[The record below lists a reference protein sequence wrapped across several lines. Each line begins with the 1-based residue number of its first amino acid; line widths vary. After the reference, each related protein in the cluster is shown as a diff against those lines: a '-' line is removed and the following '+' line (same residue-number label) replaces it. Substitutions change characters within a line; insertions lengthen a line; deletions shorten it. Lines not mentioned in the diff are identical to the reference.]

1 MVTGKELRVVGI
13 NIAEVVFYEA
23 TGLINSNSAN
33 TLTFIDDKTFLKKLN
48 ENSNI
53 TGVITNKDL
62 CDSILDKK
70 VYVVTDPRY
79 TFFTLQNNIALTI
92 IENNK
97 KANEIDESAKI
108 HPSVFIENFNVSIGK
123 NTIIEPNV
131 TIFSDVEIGDDCII
145 RSGAVIGSEGFEFKK
160 TSKGI
165 LGVKHDGA
173 VIIGN
178 NVNIGSNSTIC
189 KGFSYR
195 DTIIGND
202 TKIDNLVQ
210 ISHCVHIGE
219 RCLLPASIMI
229 AGSVTIE
236 NDVWIGPG
244 VSISSQLKIQS
255 GSSITL
261 GSVVM
266 RNVLKNQ
273 TVTGNW
279 ALPHDQFL
287 KSLKNNLKNNN
298 K

>member
-1 MVTGKELRVVGI
+1 MISNKELKLV
-13 NIAEVVFYEA
+13 NIQTYDNIVYNLL
-23 TGLINSNSAN
+23 GLVNSNN
-33 TLTFIDDKTFLKKLN
+33 EKTLTFIDDKRFLKKLN
-48 ENSNI
+48 ENPNI
-53 TGVITNKDL
+53 TGVITNKDFT
-62 CDSILDKK
+62 DIILNKK
-70 VYVVTDPRY
+70 VYIVDDPRY
-79 TFFTLQNNIALTI
+79 VFFTLQNIVSITYLK
-92 IENNK
+92 NNQ
-97 KANEIDESAKI
+97 KANIIDSSSKI
-108 HPSVFIENFNVSIGK
+108 HSSAFIESFNVVIGR

-131 TIFSDVEIGDDCII
+131 TVFSDVEIGDNCVI
-145 RSGAVIGSEGFEFKK
+145 RSGAVIGTEGFEYKK
-160 TSKGI
+160 TSKGV
-165 LGVKHDGA
+165 LGVKHDGK

-195 DTIIGND
+195 DTMIGDD

-210 ISHCVHIGE
+210 ISHCVQIGE

-236 NDVWIGPG
+236 DDVWIGPG

-273 TVTGNW
+273 IVTGDW
-279 ALPHDQFL
+279 ALPHKQFL
-287 KSLKNNLKNNN
+287 KKLKNNLK
-298 K
+298 